1 MKSFQDIW
9 EKLRQQGKHLTKY
22 PYDFVVSFV
31 FRYYPKEKPRS
42 KINILDVGC
51 GIGNHLWFL
60 AKEGFNAFGIDGSET
75 AVKLAKKLLKEFNVE
90 ADIKVHDFT
99 KPLPYENNFFDL
111 VIDRSSLSCIDY
123 SEMQKTLEEIHR
135 VLKTGGYFLFSPYS
149 KSHTSYLTSDKKG
162 NFVEVVEGSLKGTGW
177 VCFYDEKDIRKLF
190 SSEKWELI
198 ELSENISHDKISGN
212 VNSWWI
218 VVAKKK
224 G

>member
-90 ADIKVHDFT
+90 ADIKVHDLLNLYLM
-99 KPLPYENNFFDL
+99 K
-111 VIDRSSLSCIDY
+111 II
-123 SEMQKTLEEIHR
+123 
-135 VLKTGGYFLFSPYS
+135 FL
-149 KSHTSYLTSDKKG
+149 
-162 NFVEVVEGSLKGTGW
+162 
-177 VCFYDEKDIRKLF
+177 I
-190 SSEKWELI
+190 
-198 ELSENISHDKISGN
+198 
-212 VNSWWI
+212 
-218 VVAKKK
+218 
-224 G
+224 